1 MSYIGQQLPADTF
14 SGFVTD
20 AFTGDGSATTF
31 TLSKAPFSENTLIV
45 VINNVIQRPTTNFT
59 VSGTT
64 LTIVGTAVA
73 SGDVIYAIHLGG
85 PVASTLASKVDVN
98 GLSDG
103 VILDADADT
112 TISADTDDQID
123 FKAGGT
129 DIMSLT
135 ATTVAINDNTTITT
149 DDNTDT
155 LSLISTDADANVGPV
170 LRLFRNSASPA
181 DDDVIGNL
189 IFSGQ
194 DDAGNETDFLTF
206 QVNASDVGNGAE
218 DGFMRIMM
226 PVASTSTEFV
236 RMNPAGVVFNEGS
249 VDMDFRIE
257 GNGNINLL
265 YVDAGEDSIYINAS
279 DQIVDEK
286 FLVNNNDNSKGLI
299 SRCTSGSQAN
309 DTVHFDANRA
319 GTSAYNFVRIQS
331 GNFSDSEFIIS
342 GQGDVNADG
351 SFNGGGADYAEFFE
365 WEDGNTSDEDRV
377 GCSVVLDGNKIVK
390 ATDSDDA
397 SKIIGVIS
405 ANPAVTGDSDIEQ
418 WLHKYEK
425 DELNRFIWEDYE
437 SVIWFDEKGKDTFY
451 HVDRVPE
458 DVTIPDDAI
467 YYRTEDDGVTKL
479 KRKKLN
485 PAWDGSQTYVSR
497 KDRKE
502 WDTVGLMGKLRL
514 KKGQPTGTNWIKMR
528 DISETVEEWLVR

>member
-1 MSYIGQQLPADTF
+1 MSYIGQQLPADVF
-14 SGFVTD
+14 SGFTTD

-31 TLSKAPFSENTLIV
+31 TLSKAPFSEDGLIV

-73 SGDVIYAIHLGG
+73 DGDVIYAIHTSGAV
-85 PVASTLASKVDVN
+85 PSTLASKVDVN

-135 ATTVAINDNTTITT
+135 ATTATFNDGVTITT
-149 DDNTDT
+149 ADNTDQLT
-155 LSLISTDADANVGPV
+155 LVSTDADASTGPILKL
-170 LRLFRNSASPA
+170 LRDSGSPA
-181 DDDVIGNL
+181 DNDLCAVIKLNGDNDANEDTQCYEIRAAWNDV
-189 IFSGQ
+189 S
-194 DDAGNETDFLTF
+194 
-206 QVNASDVGNGAE
+206 NGTE
-218 DGFMRIMM
+218 DG
-226 PVASTSTEFV
+226 AV
-236 RMNPAGVVFNEGS
+236 RHALMVGGTLRDVMTLDSGIAVFNEEQQDINFK
-249 VDMDFRIE
+249 VE
-257 GNGNINLL
+257 GTGNINLL
-265 YVDAGEDSIYINAS
+265 FVDAGEDSVYINAS
-279 DQIVDEK
+279 AQQADEK
-286 FLVNNNDNSKGLI
+286 FLVNNNDNSKGLF
-299 SRCTSGSQAN
+299 SRCTSGSQTG

-319 GTSAYNFVRIQS
+319 GSSAYNFIRIQS
-331 GNFSDSEFIIS
+331 GNSTDSEFIFT
-342 GQGDVNADG
+342 GEGNAFADG
-351 SFNGGGADYAEFFE
+351 SFSGGGADYAEYFE
-365 WEDGNTSDEDRV
+365 WKDGNSSNEDRRGYPV
-377 GCSVVLDGNKIVK
+377 ILDGNKIVK

-405 ANPAVTGDSDIEQ
+405 ACPVVVGDSDIEQ
-418 WLHKYEK
+418 WLQKYEK

-451 HVDRVPE
+451 HVDRVPD

-485 PAWDGSQTYVSR
+485 SAYDASKNYVSR

-502 WDTVGLMGKLRL
+502 WDTVGLVGKLRI
-514 KKGQPTGTNWIKMR
+514 KKGQPTGTNWIKMK